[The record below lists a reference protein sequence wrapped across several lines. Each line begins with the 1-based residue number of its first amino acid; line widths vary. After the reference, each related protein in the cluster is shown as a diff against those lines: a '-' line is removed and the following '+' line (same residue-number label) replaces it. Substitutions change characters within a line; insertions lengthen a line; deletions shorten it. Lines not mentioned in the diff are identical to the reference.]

1 MNVSSNS
8 KLIER
13 NKKISQIVLYSSL
26 ALLTLGFLWSFTN
39 PNTSQATLSYF
50 ILIPAYILVQV
61 SIYMANKWGRSP
73 RPDEIIVNSLKGLNN
88 QYYLFN
94 YTTDVPHLLVGP
106 AGIWIIK
113 PYHHSGEISYN
124 SDKKRYEQKG
134 GPGFITKLFAQES
147 LPNIERESKMYLAD
161 YQSYMQKN
169 HLAIERSPQV
179 VNLFFSEKAQI
190 NAKNAPEL
198 CIHADKFKEY
208 LRQAAKKISLS
219 DEEIK
224 RILDQIPKSTD

>member
-1 MNVSSNS
+1 MNISSNM

-26 ALLTLGFLWSFTN
+26 ALLTLGFMWSFTN
-39 PNTSQATLSYF
+39 PNSSQATLSYF

-73 RPDEIIVNSLKGLNN
+73 RPDEIIINSLKGLNN
-88 QYYLFN
+88 QYNLYN
-94 YTTDVPHLLVGP
+94 YTTSVPHLLVGP

-124 SDKKRYEQKG
+124 PEKKRYEQKG

-161 YQSYMQKN
+161 YHSYLEKN
-169 HLAIERSPQV
+169 NLAIEKDPQIA
-179 VNLFFSEKAQI
+179 NLFFSEKAHI
-190 NAKNAPEL
+190 NAKNAPEI
-198 CIHADKFKEY
+198 CIHADKFKEL
-208 LRQAAKKISLS
+208 LRQVAKKSTIS
-219 DEEIK
+219 DVGIK
-224 RILDQIPKSTD
+224 RITSQLPKFTD